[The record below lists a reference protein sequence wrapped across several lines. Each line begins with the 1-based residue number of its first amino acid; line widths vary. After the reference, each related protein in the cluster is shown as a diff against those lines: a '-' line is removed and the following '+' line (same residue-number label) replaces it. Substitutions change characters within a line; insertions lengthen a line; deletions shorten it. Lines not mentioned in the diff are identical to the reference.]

1 MHCIDEMKIPMS
13 ERIFACV
20 RRKAMLMLMVTLTAC
35 LEPYTPP
42 EIKEDVDILVVD
54 GFINTTDS
62 SSQVHLSKAV
72 PLSNNEAPITVSNA
86 LVEVEEENGP
96 SYILQELA
104 PGSYSLTKINLNPAK
119 RYRLSV
125 RTNNDTK
132 YFSDFIDLVRTPQI
146 DSVTWHPSQQ
156 QAGIDIFVNTHD
168 DSGRSKYYRWTYEET
183 WVYRSNYGAMY
194 KIVSGQVEPN
204 PLDISTC
211 YHSNPSTE
219 IHVGSTLQLST
230 DVIRNFPL
238 NFIPVRSQKVSVK
251 YSILVK
257 QQSLTK
263 EAYNFWTQL
272 KKSTESLGGLFDP
285 MPSQVL
291 GNIHSENDSAEPV
304 LGYFSG
310 GQTSEKRIFIRFV
323 DLPPDLMLVNP
334 YNCPMDTIENAE
346 IRNYPNMFLITSYGS
361 PAPLG
366 YIKSQGANC
375 MDCRDDGG
383 VLTRPDFW
391 K

>member
-1 MHCIDEMKIPMS
+1 MHCIDEMKISMS
-13 ERIFACV
+13 ERIFACA
-20 RRKAMLMLMVTLTAC
+20 RRKGVLMLVAALTAC
-35 LEPYTPP
+35 LEPYNPP

-72 PLSNNEAPITVSNA
+72 PLSYNEEPRAVSNA
-86 LVEVEEENGP
+86 LVQVEEENGP
-96 SYILQELA
+96 SYTLQELES
-104 PGSYSLTKINLNPAK
+104 GSYSLTKMNLNPAK

-125 RTNNDTK
+125 LTNNDAK
-132 YFSDFIDLVRTPQI
+132 YFSDFIDLVPTPQI

-156 QAGIDIFVNTHD
+156 QPGIDIFVNTHD
-168 DSGRSKYYRWTYEET
+168 DSGRSKYYRWTFEET

-211 YHSNPSTE
+211 YHSKPSTE
-219 IHVGSTLQLST
+219 IHLGSTVQLST
-230 DVIRNFPL
+230 EVIRNFPL
-238 NFIPVRSQKVSVK
+238 VFIPVLSQKVSVK

-291 GNIHSENDSAEPV
+291 GNIHSENNSAEPV

-310 GQTSEKRIFIRFV
+310 GQTSEKRIFIKFG
-323 DLPPDLMLVNP
+323 DLPPDLMLVRP
-334 YNCPMDTIENAE
+334 YNCPIDTIEVEFIKN
-346 IRNYPNMFLITSYGS
+346 NPNMFLITSYGS
-361 PAPLG
+361 PFVLG
-366 YIKSQGANC
+366 YVKSQGSNC

-391 K
+391 E